1 VALADAPDRG
11 IAGHLTQ
18 GFDAVGQ
25 QQGTASHARTG
36 QRRLG
41 TGMAATDYDYI
52 KFFRILR
59 HWVRCDLELPP
70 APGAGRE

>member
-1 VALADAPDRG
+1 
-11 IAGHLTQ
+11 
-18 GFDAVGQ
+18 VGQ